1 VSGCRG
7 VGAQDRGLL
16 GTACRRFSLACCLLV
31 LACCVLALPPLAC
44 EAEASGEASGRPA
57 AEAPGR
63 PAAEE
68 AGATAPHDLHLAYGD
83 LAIEGSLIAG
93 RIRMFKDDL
102 EQALA
107 PLVGVEDLTLEPGS
121 EADAL
126 VMRYVR
132 DNLHIRVDGQ
142 ELEAALLGRGEDDLD
157 LEPVWW
163 VIVQYEAPSPVTEL
177 HVRNTLLFDV
187 YDDQRNVFKFVH
199 FPDEKQRTFYF
210 AEGESEHVVRF

>member
-1 VSGCRG
+1 VEDTGDRQLTEFRGGGPTRRHG
-7 VGAQDRGLL
+7 VG
-16 GTACRRFSLACCLLV
+16 
-31 LACCVLALPPLAC
+31 LACCVLALVGGLLGIACCLLTLPLLAH
-44 EAEASGEASGRPA
+44 EASA
-57 AEAPGR
+57 ADGP
-63 PAAEE
+63 

-83 LAIEGSLIAG
+83 LAVEGSLIAG

-102 EQALA
+102 ERALA
-107 PLVGVEDLTLEPGS
+107 PMVGADTLTLEPGA

-132 DNLHIRVDGQ
+132 DNLRIRVSGQ
-142 ELEAALLGRGEDDLD
+142 ELGASLLGSGEDELD

-163 VIVQYEAPSPVTEL
+163 VIVQYPASSSVEEL

>member
-1 VSGCRG
+1 MTVYRSGALAAC
-7 VGAQDRGLL
+7 LL
-16 GTACRRFSLACCLLV
+16 GLARCPLA
-31 LACCVLALPPLAC
+31 LACCVLALPLLG
-44 EAEASGEASGRPA
+44 AEARAAGEAVGKPA
-57 AEAPGR
+57 A
-63 PAAEE
+63 
-68 AGATAPHDLHLAYGD
+68 HDLHLAYGD

-102 EQALA
+102 KQALA
-107 PLVGVEDLTLEPGS
+107 PLVGESNLTLEPGA

-132 DNLHIRVDGQ
+132 VNLHIRVDGQ
-142 ELEAALLGRGEDDLD
+142 ELEASLLGSGQDDLD

-163 VIVQYEAPSPVTEL
+163 VIVQYQAPSPVTEI

>member
-1 VSGCRG
+1 MTGWRSGVVLARC
-7 VGAQDRGLL
+7 LL
-16 GTACRRFSLACCLLV
+16 GFACCLL
-31 LACCVLALPPLAC
+31 ALPLLA
-44 EAEASGEASGRPA
+44 AEASAAGKPA
-57 AEAPGR
+57 A
-63 PAAEE
+63 
-68 AGATAPHDLHLAYGD
+68 HDLHLAYGD
-83 LAIEGSLIAG
+83 LAVEGSLIAG
-93 RIRMFKDDL
+93 RIRMFKNDL
-102 EQALA
+102 EQALG
-107 PLVGVEDLTLEPGS
+107 PLVGEGNLTLEPGAA
-121 EADAL
+121 ADAL

-142 ELEAALLGRGEDDLD
+142 ELEASLLGSGQDDLD

-163 VIVQYEAPSPVTEL
+163 VIVQYQAPSPAEEI